1 MALRSRVVGGE
12 AATDGIRLLVED
24 APGGPPAALHARS
37 VVLCAGLATRALARA
52 IRGVAADTL
61 PRQHLAKGNYFA
73 LRGVAS
79 PFSRLV
85 YPLPQDGGLGVHAT
99 LDLAGRVRFGPDVE
113 WLPSPAEDDAA
124 SPDELAALA
133 ALDFRVDPARATAFQ
148 VAVRQYWPALPDG
161 ALVPDYAGIRPKVR
175 APAQRCMQPML

>member
-1 MALRSRVVGGE
+1 VL
-12 AATDGIRLLVED
+12 LLVED

-37 VVLCAGLATRALARA
+37 VVLCAGLATRALARSFC
-52 IRGVAADTL
+52 GVDADAL

-73 LRGVAS
+73 LRGVPT

-113 WLPSPAEDDAA
+113 WLPSPAHGDAA
-124 SPDELAALA
+124 SPADELAALA
-133 ALDFRVDPARATAFQ
+133 ALNFRVDPARAAAFQ
-148 VAVRQYWPALPDG
+148 AAVRPYWPALPDG
-161 ALVPDYAGIRPKVR
+161 ALVPDYSGIRPKVR
-175 APAQRCMQPML
+175 ALASLYISDAVL